1 MFNLS
6 NYLQPRQIIGFIK
19 NNVDAKKMA
28 MNFINSEQ
36 AKLYITQDLGFDYDD
51 LKANISMAF
60 LNSKKSDYGLK
71 RQQQEEANRK
81 LQLYKKLSGELI
93 SENGFSYF
101 AAVIMAAGFVGI
113 DQKLV
118 IQHLSDKGYSA
129 TKQRIEHFYNTNQP
143 FFKRVMKKRGISVE
157 GWNDSLN
164 ADQLVPAGVNVE
176 TEKTTEKI
184 EVPDIKIEDELT

>member
-36 AKLYITQDLGFDYDD
+36 AKLCITQDLGFDYDD